1 MADLSL
7 KELIAVKHSKSD
19 ADDLLKLLDLYLSSG
34 LSEEMFR
41 QDFLDPADD
50 KEFEEYMARWSLTAP
65 ESNRNDD

>member
-1 MADLSL
+1 MTDLSL

-19 ADDLLKLLDLYLSSG
+19 AADLLKLLDLYLSSG

-65 ESNRNDD
+65 EDNRNDD

>member
-1 MADLSL
+1 MTQTVQ
-7 KELIAVKHSKSD
+7 ELIAVKHSKSD
-19 ADDLLKLLDLYLSSG
+19 AEDLLKLLDLYLSSG